1 MEVLKNKCALIT
13 GATGGLG
20 ENIAKFLANQGT
32 NLVLLGRNLE
42 KLKKLK
48 SHLDKLQVDVKCFP
62 VTIIC
67 FSVYNLLNR
76 KNSCTID
83 QNIYI

>member
-42 KLKKLK
+42 KLKKTII
-48 SHLDKLQVDVKCFP
+48 KLFP
-62 VTIIC
+62 VLR
-67 FSVYNLLNR
+67 YELP
-76 KNSCTID
+76 KNIACAT
-83 QNIYI
+83 NF